1 MVVSGGH
8 VAKESAR
15 AIFLVMAQLA
25 TLTEVHA
32 TVLAA
37 VGLLA
42 GMRVLVLLKV
52 LLQAEGL
59 AAKATLH
66 RLLRVVLLVVTHERV
81 LCGER
86 SFATANIAL
95 EDW

>member
-1 MVVSGGH
+1 
-8 VAKESAR
+8 
-15 AIFLVMAQLA
+15 MAQLA

-66 RLLRVVLLVVTHERV
+66 RLL
-81 LCGER
+81 
-86 SFATANIAL
+86 
-95 EDW
+95 